1 MRFLLQS
8 IFTSLLIFLLFT
20 ININAQSGKIAGKT
34 IDASTGEPLPFVNI
48 IIMGTSMGAASD
60 ANGEYYIINV
70 PPATYSVKASAI
82 GYNSLTVENI
92 SVSSGFTSNLDF
104 KLSSTTLQL
113 GQDVVVIA
121 AKPLVQKDLTAS
133 TATVGADVISSLPV
147 TEISDVLNLQAG
159 VVSSGSDIHLRG
171 GRKGQIAY
179 QIDGVPVTDA
189 YDGSTVIDVSANAVQ
204 ELQVISGAF
213 NAEYGQAMS
222 GIVNIVTKD
231 GSNDFKGS
239 VQSYIGDYVSNKTD
253 KFWDINNVNPTSI
266 RSFEGSLSGPIIND
280 KLFFYTTGRYY
291 YNTGWLYGR
300 QIFKPSDI
308 AFEVS
313 GSGGGQF
320 FILQSGDSS
329 YVPMNPN
336 ERVYG
341 QGKLTYRLMQGMK
354 VHYNFI
360 YDGQNYKDYNHS
372 RRLTPDNNLQR
383 MRKGFSNTLSI
394 NHAISASSFYNLNFS
409 YFF

>member
-147 TEISDVLNLQAG
+147 TEISDV
-159 VVSSGSDIHLRG
+159 
-171 GRKGQIAY
+171 
-179 QIDGVPVTDA
+179 
-189 YDGSTVIDVSANAVQ
+189 
-204 ELQVISGAF
+204 
-213 NAEYGQAMS
+213 
-222 GIVNIVTKD
+222 
-231 GSNDFKGS
+231 
-239 VQSYIGDYVSNKTD
+239 
-253 KFWDINNVNPTSI
+253 
-266 RSFEGSLSGPIIND
+266 
-280 KLFFYTTGRYY
+280 
-291 YNTGWLYGR
+291 
-300 QIFKPSDI
+300 
-308 AFEVS
+308 
-313 GSGGGQF
+313 
-320 FILQSGDSS
+320 
-329 YVPMNPN
+329 
-336 ERVYG
+336 
-341 QGKLTYRLMQGMK
+341 
-354 VHYNFI
+354 
-360 YDGQNYKDYNHS
+360 
-372 RRLTPDNNLQR
+372 
-383 MRKGFSNTLSI
+383 
-394 NHAISASSFYNLNFS
+394 
-409 YFF
+409 